1 MTKTSLTS
9 APTSPSNKL
18 RRRLLM
24 LLSLLLC
31 AVGTAGCASKSPLI
45 VRPSP
50 PVLEPPPPEL
60 MKPVQPNLRQ
70 RLEQVFT
77 PSPRTATPPSG
88 S

>member
-1 MTKTSLTS
+1 MTKTSPTF

-18 RRRLLM
+18 RRKQLM
-24 LLSLLLC
+24 LLSLLIC
-31 AVGTAGCASKSPLI
+31 AAGTAGCVSKSPLI

-77 PSPRTATPPSG
+77 PSPQTATPPSG
-88 S
+88 N